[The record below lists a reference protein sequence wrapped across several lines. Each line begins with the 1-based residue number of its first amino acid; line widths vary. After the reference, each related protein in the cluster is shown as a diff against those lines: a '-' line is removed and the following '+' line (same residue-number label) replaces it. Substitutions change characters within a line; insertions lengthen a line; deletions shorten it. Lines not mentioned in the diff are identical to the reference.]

1 MTRSVIVLAAIMGW
15 FVAWHTTDA
24 QSATNTV
31 SDKNSTLPKVSSQ
44 VPATTAELFKRS
56 YALETAGRYVEAA
69 EVILPLHETRN
80 GDQELV
86 MLRLGWLN
94 YLQGQHNV
102 SIHYYRLALRTNGR
116 SIDALLGI
124 TLPLLAQQRYR
135 ETAAFA
141 GSVLELS
148 HLNQTALQRMMVAT
162 EGQKQWEN
170 LLGYATTLASHYPT
184 DTDALVYMAR
194 AHLWLN
200 HKNLARDAY
209 VKVLNRIPGHL
220 EATAFLKQ

>member
-1 MTRSVIVLAAIMGW
+1 MTRSVIVLAAIIGW

-24 QSATNTV
+24 QSAQNTV
-31 SDKNSTLPKVSSQ
+31 SSGSSSLPKVASQ
-44 VPATTAELFKRS
+44 MPSTVSELFKRS
-56 YALETAGRYVEAA
+56 YALEAAGKYVEAA
-69 EVILPLHETRN
+69 EILVPLHDTRN

-102 SIHYYRLALRTNGR
+102 SIDYYRQALRTNGH
-116 SIDALLGI
+116 SIDALLGV

-141 GSVLELS
+141 GSVLEIS
-148 HLNQTALQRMMVAT
+148 HVNQVALQRMMVAA

-170 LLGYATTLASHYPT
+170 LLGYAMTLASHYPS

-200 HKNLARDAY
+200 HSSLARDAY

-220 EATAFLKQ
+220 EATAFLKK